1 MALSG
6 TSYGIT
12 TWKGIDSGLS
22 HLSLLRISASDSH
35 VDLLAF
41 LATAQVNQTDFLPIM
56 WYPSYYLGRGGFA
69 VLNQSPVKAELH
81 FAFKRLGKHTKA
93 QDEEMEDFSS
103 SISELAILRHD
114 PIASH
119 PNITKL
125 EVFEKAAYG
134 NLFHF
139 RDTEEGKKLTIV
151 QKISLCAQILDALY
165 TLHASRIIHGDIKPF
180 NILVFKNVNEV
191 FVVKLADP
199 GHSVIFRDKSDMFRL
214 PSSEPWT
221 APEWHHRHHSF
232 AQARNMDIYSFA
244 LVCLWLFMSDP
255 FYLID
260 SKAALLAIQD
270 YKKSGSLVHEACN
283 LVDSLDAA
291 TSIKQGLKSL
301 FKMTLTRESRKIIRS
316 IATLIPHLDPDR
328 QIQWVKVNGAKSNH
342 ETYHVDFSISHNL
355 YKAKF
360 SPCTTCKKNAAVQLA
375 FCYNVGFGIR
385 SDHEMAQYWVDKSE
399 RELEDLEEEKDE
411 VADFL
416 FYNNKRVREL
426 DFEGFTM
433 VMDHVNQYRRADYD
447 LTIVTNAYRGEIV
460 DLDGTH
466 GAKHSSTLG
475 SRIKMGHILQEQ
487 GRMKEAGQTFREVLA
502 TRTDLLGS
510 EHPETL
516 ESGTALASLLFWTNE
531 LHEARELLE
540 SIMEAR
546 ERLLG
551 AEHLDTLLTIT
562 NIACVYRE
570 QGLYSRAQQLDE
582 QVWAVK
588 KRVLGDEAHETIN
601 SMANLALSFT
611 SQGVYGRAEKL
622 ELEVLDKRKRFLG
635 ESNPATLVAKT
646 NLAVTYYHQARLDE
660 AEKLELEVFQGRQH
674 VFGKSHWLTLFS
686 MSNLLNTY
694 IEQGRMEICEQS
706 LTLLLQAS
714 LAAPEPNARLRSS
727 ILANAKRMCS
737 LYKECGRLESLTEL
751 EEKMDLLQ

>member
-1 MALSG
+1 M
-6 TSYGIT
+6 
-12 TWKGIDSGLS
+12 
-22 HLSLLRISASDSH
+22 
-35 VDLLAF
+35 
-41 LATAQVNQTDFLPIM
+41 
-56 WYPSYYLGRGGFA
+56 
-69 VLNQSPVKAELH
+69 
-81 FAFKRLGKHTKA
+81 
-93 QDEEMEDFSS
+93 
-103 SISELAILRHD
+103 
-114 PIASH
+114 
-119 PNITKL
+119 
-125 EVFEKAAYG
+125 
-134 NLFHF
+134 
-139 RDTEEGKKLTIV
+139 
-151 QKISLCAQILDALY
+151 
-165 TLHASRIIHGDIKPF
+165 
-180 NILVFKNVNEV
+180 
-191 FVVKLADP
+191 
-199 GHSVIFRDKSDMFRL
+199 
-214 PSSEPWT
+214 
-221 APEWHHRHHSF
+221 
-232 AQARNMDIYSFA
+232 
-244 LVCLWLFMSDP
+244 
-255 FYLID
+255 
-260 SKAALLAIQD
+260 
-270 YKKSGSLVHEACN
+270 
-283 LVDSLDAA
+283 
-291 TSIKQGLKSL
+291 
-301 FKMTLTRESRKIIRS
+301 
-316 IATLIPHLDPDR
+316 
-328 QIQWVKVNGAKSNH
+328 
-342 ETYHVDFSISHNL
+342 
-355 YKAKF
+355 
-360 SPCTTCKKNAAVQLA
+360 
-375 FCYNVGFGIR
+375 GFGIR

-460 DLDGTH
+460 DLECAFENDLLVTMTLRAILANILVGAGDLQEAEALYRELIDFYLASGTH

-475 SRIKMGHILQEQ
+475 SRVNLGHILQEQ

-706 LTLLLQAS
+706 LTLLLQAC

-751 EEKMDLLQ
+751 EEKMDSLQ